1 VIRIAVDAMGG
12 DFAPQEIV
20 KGAVLASRELP
31 AQVILVGNPQKLNLE
46 LKKYKEQGKLPV
58 VAASEVIEMDEH
70 PAQAVKHKKDASIN
84 IAVSLVKEGKADA
97 VVSAGSTGALMA
109 SSLFKLGRISG
120 IERPAIATEF
130 PLPARTASRSDAGG
144 PAGKVLLLDMG
155 ANVDCK
161 PKHLQ
166 QFALMGSLY
175 AKHTMHIDNP
185 RVGLLNIGEEKE
197 KGNELT
203 REAWPLLKELPI
215 NFIGNV
221 ESKEI
226 LQGRADVI
234 VCDGFVG
241 NLILKFGES
250 LGASVYQMLKSELS
264 RGIMNKI
271 GLAFLLPA
279 LLKLRRKV
287 TYDDYG
293 GAPLLGI
300 NGIVYKAHGR
310 AKAAA
315 IKNAIRET
323 VDAVKGDV
331 AAKLRENI

>member
-1 VIRIAVDAMGG
+1 MGG
-12 DFAPQEIV
+12 DFAPAEIV

-31 AQVILVGNPQKLNLE
+31 IEIILVGDQEKISKE
-46 LKKYKEQGKLPV
+46 LGSSGKKGKLEI
-58 VAASEVIEMDEH
+58 ASASEVIEMDES
-70 PAQAVKHKKDASIN
+70 PAQAVKQKKDASIN
-84 IAVSLVKEGKADA
+84 VAVSLVKEGKADA
-97 VVSAGSTGALMA
+97 IVSAGNTGALMA
-109 SSLFKLGRISG
+109 ASLFKLGRIKG

-130 PLPARTASRSDAGG
+130 PLPS
-144 PAGKVLLLDMG
+144 GKVLLLDMG

-161 PKHLQ
+161 PKHLE
-166 QFALMGSLY
+166 QFAMMGSLY
-175 AKHTMHIDNP
+175 AQHVLHSQNP

-203 REAWPLLKELPI
+203 RESWPLLKALPI

-226 LQGRADVI
+226 LKGKADVI

-250 LGASVYQMLKSELS
+250 LAGAVFQMLKKELS
-264 RGIMNKI
+264 TGIMNKI
-271 GLAFLLPA
+271 GLAFLFPA
-279 LLKLRRKV
+279 LLKLRKKI

-300 NGIVYKAHGR
+300 SAVVYKAHGR
-310 AKAAA
+310 AKARA
-315 IKNAIRET
+315 IKNAIRESAE
-323 VDAVKGDV
+323 AVTGNMLGAISKVGE
-331 AAKLRENI
+331 KI